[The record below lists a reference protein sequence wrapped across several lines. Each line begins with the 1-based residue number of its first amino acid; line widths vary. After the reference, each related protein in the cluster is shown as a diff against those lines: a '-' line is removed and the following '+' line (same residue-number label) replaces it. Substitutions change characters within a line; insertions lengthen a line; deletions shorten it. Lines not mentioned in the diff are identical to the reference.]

1 MLVVVRAKVT
11 KTRAGAASA
20 TYRNM
25 IVCVCVDANL
35 WKGGY
40 SQRLRR
46 RPDANAV

>member
-25 IVCVCVDANL
+25 IVCVCVCRHEFVE
-35 WKGGY
+35 G
-40 SQRLRR
+40 RLF
-46 RPDANAV
+46 AEVA